1 MKYEVMYGNGTAW
14 MSTEIVEM
22 DERTTDYGAILDK
35 AIDQI
40 EEREGLADPLHK
52 LSCLMTLDEVEKEG
66 LNEDEYV
73 VGGNHGLA
81 LVHYGNFTIR
91 EDTGETA

>member
-1 MKYEVMYGNGTAW
+1 MKYEIMYGNGTAW

-22 DERTTDYGAILDK
+22 DERTTDYSAILDK

-40 EEREGLADPLHK
+40 EERDGS
-52 LSCLMTLDEVEKEG
+52 LSQLMTLDEVEEEG

-91 EDTGETA
+91 ESVGEVEE

>member
-1 MKYEVMYGNGTAW
+1 MNYEVMYGNGTAW

-22 DERTTDYGAILDK
+22 DERTTDYGAVLDK

-40 EEREGLADPLHK
+40 EEREGVGN
-52 LSCLMTLDEVEKEG
+52 TLRYINEAEEEY
-66 LNEDEYV
+66 NEDEYV

-81 LVHYGNFTIR
+81 LIHYGNFNIR
-91 EDTGETA
+91 ESVGEIEE

>member
-22 DERTTDYGAILDK
+22 DERTTDYGAVLDK

-40 EEREGLADPLHK
+40 EEREGVGYALKHI
-52 LSCLMTLDEVEKEG
+52 DEAEEEY
-66 LNEDEYV
+66 NEDEYV

-81 LVHYGNFTIR
+81 LVHYGNFEIR
-91 EDTGETA
+91 EVA